1 MNKTSSTLI
10 PALVYG
16 VNGPPGAHAP
26 THVVEVPLIDPEI
39 LHNRQKM
46 LGTHVQVPALNR
58 CPATLTHAVRKTP
71 CKILFANGK
80 LTFFAAIHCDWGLW
94 GEWTTCSKTC
104 GDGNLTRKRV
114 HSILAQYGGN
124 NCTGNSM
131 DTKHCNVQDSLRATI
146 ANLRAQSRYHTIE
159 RKNI

>member
-1 MNKTSSTLI
+1 MNKTSSILI

-16 VNGPPGAHAP
+16 VNGPAGAHAP
-26 THVVEVPLIDPEI
+26 KHEAGVSSINPEI
-39 LHNRQKM
+39 LHNRPKM
-46 LGTHVQVPALNR
+46 LGTHVQVPVPSR
-58 CPATLTHAVRKTP
+58 CLATLTHAVRKTP
-71 CKILFANGK
+71 CKILFSNDK
-80 LTFFAAIHCDWGLW
+80 LTFFEAIHCAWGLW

-131 DTKHCNVQDSLRATI
+131 DTKHCNIQDELKAKVADLT
-146 ANLRAQSRYHTIE
+146 AQLDQS
-159 RKNI
+159 K